1 MDRATFRLIATGIM
15 TVVVAVMVA
24 PTGVQVETLRAA
36 SRMTVSYLSIISKE
50 AVKEDLSVCQGRL

>member
-1 MDRATFRLIATGIM
+1 M
-15 TVVVAVMVA
+15 TVVVVAVMVA

-50 AVKEDLSVCQGRL
+50 AVKEDLSVCQGLL